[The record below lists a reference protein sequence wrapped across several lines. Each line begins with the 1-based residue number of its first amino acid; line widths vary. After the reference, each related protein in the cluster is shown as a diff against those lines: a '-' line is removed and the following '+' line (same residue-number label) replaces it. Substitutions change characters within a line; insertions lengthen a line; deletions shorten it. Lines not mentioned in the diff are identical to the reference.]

1 MVSMAAEDSDTD
13 SSKRRMLR
21 SMRHRLYDILPPK
34 LKIKFSCLALEE
46 KRIGAVS
53 LDPTLCEDFLTS
65 YKRKIKDNFIPIEFK
80 VSMMNI
86 SLFAPAFLGSTSCE
100 C

>member
-1 MVSMAAEDSDTD
+1 MADDSD
-13 SSKRRMLR
+13 SSTGRRRMLR
-21 SMRHRLYDILPPK
+21 TMQHRLYNILPLN

-53 LDPTLCEDFLTS
+53 LDPTLCADFLIS

-80 VSMMNI
+80 VSHVN
-86 SLFAPAFLGSTSCE
+86 CE
-100 C
+100 DDFYADTVF